1 MQALH
6 LWDRLEAIQLQP
18 DSRDSFVWK
27 LSADG
32 NYYSSSAYSM
42 FFMGKTKV
50 VWVELV
56 WGAKVTPRC
65 KMFMYLTARGSCLTS
80 DNLDKRRWPS
90 CPLCSSGP
98 ETGNHLFGRNCDSA
112 SAFSRKHQISPGMVS
127 WWLHEHELHN
137 KQGKK
142 VFDARLF
149 LFYWLIWKER
159 NGRVFEGVSNF
170 QDSNRGGRSHDR
182 GVVDLERCWFRC

>member
-32 NYYSSSAYSM
+32 NYSSSSAYSM

-98 ETGNHLFGRNCDSA
+98 ETGNHLFVNCP
-112 SAFSRKHQISPGMVS
+112 FS
-127 WWLHEHELHN
+127 
-137 KQGKK
+137 KQ
-142 VFDARLF
+142 VWAQLRLRLRLQLQTPNIPRYGF
-149 LFYWLIWKER
+149 L
-159 NGRVFEGVSNF
+159 VAA
-170 QDSNRGGRSHDR
+170 
-182 GVVDLERCWFRC
+182 